1 MGGVTAAGP
10 FTSSVEALDVSQLPG
25 GSSTWTP
32 RANMTLPR
40 GDFAAEALAG
50 GRVIV
55 MGGET
60 SNGSA
65 TEFAMHQVRAWSPT
79 RYPCIAYIVSLQCVD
94 QYSFVLCWEAESN
107 SLPEI
112 AVLGTVLTRLSF
124 VSNAVLLRVHGL
136 VQQRR

>member
-10 FTSSVEALDVSQLPG
+10 FTSAVEALDVSQLPAG
-25 GSSTWTP
+25 TGANQVNPSWTP

-60 SNGSA
+60 SNGTA
-65 TEFAMHQVRAWSPT
+65 TEFAMHQVGSSAAT
-79 RYPCIAYIVSLQCVD
+79 VCCLLQ
-94 QYSFVLCWEAESN
+94 
-107 SLPEI
+107 
-112 AVLGTVLTRLSF
+112 
-124 VSNAVLLRVHGL
+124 RVG
-136 VQQRR
+136 